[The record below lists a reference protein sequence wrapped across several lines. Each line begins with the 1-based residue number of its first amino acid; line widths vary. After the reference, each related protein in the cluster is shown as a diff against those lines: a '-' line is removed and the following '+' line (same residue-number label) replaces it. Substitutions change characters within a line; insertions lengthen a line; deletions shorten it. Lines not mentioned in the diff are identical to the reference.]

1 MKLKLLGTA
10 VWVLAAMASGA
21 QKKIE
26 LPVKYR
32 HFDMEAHRGGKGLMP
47 ENTIPAMLHA
57 IDMGVTTLEMD
68 MQVTRDGQI
77 VVSHDAT
84 FNYGFTTTPAG
95 DTLTPEA
102 SKKRILYTMTYDS
115 IKKYD
120 VGKKFY
126 AAVPRQQKM
135 AVVKPLLKDLLKAT
149 EAYAK
154 KKGVKIQYNIE
165 IKSNPKGE
173 GVYCPPVAEFTDLAM
188 KTILPFKIGKRMIIQ
203 CFDERAL
210 KIMHEKY
217 PQVQTSLLIGDKEKR
232 SLDEQ
237 LKSLGYTPEYYS
249 PHYSIVTPE
258 LVKACHLHKMKIVPW
273 TVDDIENIKKLADMG
288 ADGLIT
294 DYPDLFYL
302 LK

>member
-1 MKLKLLGTA
+1 MKLQLLGTTLL
-10 VWVLAAMASGA
+10 LAAAMGAHA
-21 QKKIE
+21 QKKIS
-26 LPVKYR
+26 LPAKYR

-68 MQVTRDGQI
+68 MQVTKDGQI

-84 FNYGFTTTPAG
+84 FNYGFTTTPEG
-95 DTLTPEA
+95 DTLTPA
-102 SKKRILYTMTYDS
+102 AAKKRILYSMTYDS

-126 AAVPRQQKM
+126 DAVPRQQKM
-135 AVVKPLLKDLLKAT
+135 AAVKPLLKDLLVTT

-188 KTILPFKIGKRMIIQ
+188 KTILPFNIGKRMIIQ

-210 KIMHEKY
+210 KIMHQKY
-217 PQVQTSLLIGDKEKR
+217 PQVQTSFLVGDKETEP
-232 SLDEQ
+232 LEAQ
-237 LKSLGYTPEYYS
+237 LKRIGYTPEYYS
-249 PHYSIVTPE
+249 PNYKIVTPE
-258 LVKACHLHKMKIVPW
+258 LVKECHRRNIKIVPW
-273 TVDDIENIKKLADMG
+273 TVDDIETIKKLADMG

-294 DYPDLFYL
+294 DYPDLFYQ

>member
-1 MKLKLLGTA
+1 MKLKLLGTTFL
-10 VWVLAAMASGA
+10 LAAVMASSA
-21 QKKIE
+21 QKKIN
-26 LPVKYR
+26 LPKKYQ

-47 ENTIPAMLHA
+47 ENTIPAMLNA

-68 MQVTRDGQI
+68 MQVTKDGQI

-84 FNYGFTTTPAG
+84 FNYGFTTTPEG
-95 DTLTPEA
+95 DTLTPAA

-126 AAVPRQQKM
+126 AAVPRQQKI
-135 AVVKPLLKDLLKAT
+135 AAVKPLLKDLLATT

-154 KKGVKIQYNIE
+154 RKGVRIRYNIE

-188 KTILPFKIGKRMIIQ
+188 KTILPFNIGKRMIIQ

-217 PQVQTSLLIGDKEKR
+217 PQVQTSFLIGDKDPR

-237 LKSLGYTPEYYS
+237 LNSLGYVPEYYS

-258 LVKACHLHKMKIVPW
+258 LVKACHQKNIKIVPW
-273 TVDDIENIKKLADMG
+273 TVDDIETIKKLADMG

-294 DYPDLFYL
+294 DYPDLFYQ